1 MDYKRG
7 RGIGV
12 FNDIFYSR
20 CRFRDNTKCV
30 LERSLYVYIITSISS
45 PLDYRM

>member
-12 FNDIFYSR
+12 FNDIFHSR

-30 LERSLYVYIITSISS
+30 LERSFVCIYNHIDIISS
-45 PLDYRM
+45 